1 MRKDDLFAC
10 MVSFFLGYLSVRAS
24 MEYLYMVF
32 FQLY

>member
-10 MVSFFLGYLSVRAS
+10 VAAFFLGYVSVRAS

-32 FQLY
+32 MQLY

>member
-10 MVSFFLGYLSVRAS
+10 VVSFFLGYVYIRAM
-24 MEYLYMVF
+24 MEWLYMVL